1 MKRQNSSHLPP
12 NISARDRANQYPG
25 ILHESGGKLFCTPCN
40 LVLEHKRKSSV
51 LQHFATAKHTKRL
64 ADGEKSS
71 KQLTLTEAA
80 TSKTLS
86 RATRNES
93 WVATCTAVN
102 IPLSKSDHP
111 VMRKFLQE
119 NVINGGA
126 IPGFHQL
133 QEQYLSAVYEKK
145 KEDSTQSCTIWCG

>member
-1 MKRQNSSHLPP
+1 SVPISVYVGKARSRSKSKSS
-12 NISARDRANQYPG
+12 STKDQ
-25 ILHESGGKLFCTPCN
+25 
-40 LVLEHKRKSSV
+40 HKRKSSM
-51 LQHFATAKHTKRL
+51 LQHFTTAKHTKRL

-93 WVATCTAVN
+93 WVATCT
-102 IPLSKSDHP
+102 
-111 VMRKFLQE
+111 E

-145 KEDSTQSCTIWCG
+145 KEDSTQRCTIWCG